1 MKKSLKKTINHL
13 ENFVGHEIIRT
24 KPTTTDI
31 GNWYYTDEPVFLLAL
46 HRMDV

>member
-1 MKKSLKKTINHL
+1 MKKSLKKTITHL
-13 ENFVGHEIIRT
+13 RKFVGHEIIRT